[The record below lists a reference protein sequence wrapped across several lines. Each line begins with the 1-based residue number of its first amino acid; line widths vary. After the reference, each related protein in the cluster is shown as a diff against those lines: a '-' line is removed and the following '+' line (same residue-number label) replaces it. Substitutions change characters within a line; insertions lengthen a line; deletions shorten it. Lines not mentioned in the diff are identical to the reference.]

1 LNEKILKAS
10 QNEWNKFSW
19 KEERVHFRHIDY
31 FTSKQIKTLK
41 WKCTYFPIWLYLN
54 ECGVFSLYPRTKNP
68 LFLLPLGDSLKNR
81 MPGKTNAIG
90 LHTLLIRAKE
100 AQD

>member
-1 LNEKILKAS
+1 L
-10 QNEWNKFSW
+10 
-19 KEERVHFRHIDY
+19 Y
-31 FTSKQIKTLK
+31 F
-41 WKCTYFPIWLYLN
+41 N

-68 LFLLPLGDSLKNR
+68 LFLLPLGDSFKNR
-81 MPGKTNAIG
+81 TPGKTNAIG